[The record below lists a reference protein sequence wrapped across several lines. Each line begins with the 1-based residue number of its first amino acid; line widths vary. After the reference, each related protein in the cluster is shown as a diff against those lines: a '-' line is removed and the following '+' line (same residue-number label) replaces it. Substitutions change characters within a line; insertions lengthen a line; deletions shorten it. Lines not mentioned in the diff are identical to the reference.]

1 MVSTLDRFQS
11 IDPAL
16 LDIRAT
22 DRVIDLGCGTG
33 RHVLS
38 LSKQPGII
46 HGADISRHDLRI
58 ARYLLEIMRRR
69 NEVRAK
75 VHWLQMAGERLPF
88 ADGAFDRVI
97 CTETLEHVDDDSVL
111 ARELVRVLK
120 PGGIL
125 AVSVPDEYSEKI
137 FWKLSKNYRTHAGGH
152 VRIYERERIVALL
165 REAGLRPYAVR
176 YRHALE
182 TMYWLSHIAFW
193 SDWGKQGPITRVF
206 RQALDSTRARQS
218 KIVTLL
224 DDIGNR
230 ILPKSIVVYSRKPLS
245 SAPSTNG
252 HLRAPVSVVDD
263 APHEFGAAEHLAAD
277 LKHEESLVSPRRPR
291 ARATEVGASSGPVVD
306 DTPHEFGTAEHLA
319 ADLESQPPTAEARTE
334 SPRPSVGDDDR
345 SSVEVRAVPAPF
357 SIVPPNEMVA
367 RVPGG
372 APASL
377 RDELQRALA
386 LDGEPQKRRLIEIL
400 RSCRFALMR
409 EVQDLSGEQASMP
422 WTEDGRTL
430 KELVG
435 HISSW
440 ERWTVAALREIAA
453 GAREPRIMTLDGYPE
468 GIARYASIDTF
479 NAARMAEARERPW
492 QGVLEES
499 SLVFEQLLSAIDETP
514 AELLRAT
521 AAFYWPDIGGTV
533 PCGLYLL
540 MVAAHHYQ
548 VEHLPE
554 VGSRGQGTAD
564 R

>member
-1 MVSTLDRFQS
+1 MVSKLDRFQS

-16 LDIRAT
+16 LDIRPG

-33 RHVLS
+33 RHVLE
-38 LSKQPGII
+38 LSKRPGII
-46 HGADISRHDLRI
+46 HGADISRHDLRV
-58 ARYLLEIMRRR
+58 ARYLLEVMRGR

-88 ADGAFDRVI
+88 ADAAFDRVI

-125 AVSVPDEYSEKI
+125 AVSVPDEYSEKL
-137 FWKLSKNYRTHAGGH
+137 FWKLSKEYRTTVGGH
-152 VRIYERERIVALL
+152 VRIYERKRIVALL

-176 YRHALE
+176 YRHSLE
-182 TMYWLSHIAFW
+182 TLYWLSHIAFW
-193 SDWGKQGPITRVF
+193 SDWGEQGPITRVF
-206 RQALDSTRARQS
+206 RSALDSTRGRRLKA
-218 KIVTLL
+218 VTML

-245 SAPSTNG
+245 VAPSANG
-252 HLRAPVSVVDD
+252 HA
-263 APHEFGAAEHLAAD
+263 
-277 LKHEESLVSPRRPR
+277 RP
-291 ARATEVGASSGPVVD
+291 TLTIVD
-306 DTPHEFGTAEHLA
+306 DTPYEFGRSEHVA
-319 ADLESQPPTAEARTE
+319 ADLEDDAHSTLARTE
-334 SPRPSVGDDDR
+334 SPRRPGKGRGGVGAAAPAQGSRSPGDEDDDR
-345 SSVEVRAVPAPF
+345 SSIEVRAVPAPF
-357 SIVPPNEMVA
+357 TIVPPTETAA
-367 RVPGG
+367 RTPGG

-386 LDGEPQKRRLIEIL
+386 LDGDPQKRRLIEIL

-422 WTEDGRTL
+422 WTADGRTL
-430 KELVG
+430 KELLG
-435 HISSW
+435 HISGW
-440 ERWTVAALREIAA
+440 ERWTIAAMHEIAA
-453 GAREPRIMTLDGYPE
+453 GAREPSMMTLGGYPE
-468 GIARYASIDTF
+468 GIPRYASIDAF

-492 QGVLEES
+492 QAILDES
-499 SLVFEQLLSAIDETP
+499 ADVFERLVLAVDATP
-514 AELLRAT
+514 AASLRAS
-521 AAFYWPDIGGTV
+521 APFYWPDIGGTV

-548 VEHLPE
+548 EEHLPE
-554 VGSRGQGTAD
+554 VARGGKVTGD